1 MAAVIPSYADKF
13 SIFLTIT
20 GNKLPNHRH
29 TRYYANLQ
37 IKRSAIF
44 KESMHVY
51 ILFALSGATALIYQV
66 IWSRWLSLI
75 FGNTTISIAL
85 ILAAFMLG
93 LALGSWWAG
102 RNLHR
107 IKNPMRAYAFIE
119 LGIGIFALCFPY
131 FTRLTDFV
139 FTATIS
145 TESAILYSIAIRAIL
160 AFALLLLPTTLMGA
174 TLPLLTDFFRR
185 SPKHS
190 NSWKVGLLYAANT
203 FGAALGIFLSGF
215 LLIELVGIATTTSV
229 AAGLNFLVAAIG
241 FKMAA
246 NARLTEPAISRI
258 GTRLDPKG
266 ALAIGILAVSGATAL
281 ASEVLWTRTI
291 ESIIGNSTYAFS
303 TIVLIYLTGIA
314 AGSWLLSL
322 IVNRFRN
329 PSFWLATCQI
339 GMGAWIFIAIFLFK
353 AIAATLD
360 PFKGTEITM
369 LHLLSIYLRVM
380 LVLFPLALLSG
391 ACFPLA
397 TRSIDPDSADAA
409 GGLIARA
416 YSWNTIGAVVGSLIA
431 GFLIAPFF
439 DYLSALYLLATLYT
453 VTAAGAFALLC
464 RWEPPSPKKRTGM
477 IIAASVTTA
486 MLAASILALSQGESF
501 AEHITALYPSTVVL
515 SHKNGLQ
522 GITTILKEREEPMAN
537 RLLVNGMGMT
547 AKVTDTKM
555 MAHLPMLLHDDPQET
570 LIICFGMGTT
580 FRSALSHGNR
590 VTVVELV
597 KEVLEGFEYFHA
609 DAAQVR
615 ANPKGQML
623 VNDGRNFLKLTKNR
637 YDVITID
644 PPPPIDAAGVNHLHS
659 REFME
664 LAKSRLKKGGIM
676 AHWIPFPKTQSGVE
690 DIDTFNT
697 LVATFAAVF
706 PHVYVQKGFSNL
718 GMHLL
723 GSLEPLDIS
732 LPRLENR
739 LNKKAIIDDILEWK
753 LVPLEYFEA
762 IQSYQPSTH
771 SGALITDDRPVLE
784 FYLLNSLLHNRKKS
798 LIFNYW

>member
-1 MAAVIPSYADKF
+1 M
-13 SIFLTIT
+13 
-20 GNKLPNHRH
+20 
-29 TRYYANLQ
+29 Q
-37 IKRSAIF
+37 I
-44 KESMHVY
+44 Y
-51 ILFALSGATALIYQV
+51 LLFAVSGATALIYQI

-102 RNLHR
+102 RNLQR

-131 FTRLTDFV
+131 LTRLTDVV

-145 TESAILYSIAIRAIL
+145 TGSAAPYSIAIRAIL

-174 TLPLLTDFFRR
+174 TLPLLTDFFKR

-190 NSWKVGLLYAANT
+190 TSWKVGLLYAANT

-215 LLIELVGIATTTSV
+215 LLIELIGIANTTNV
-229 AAGLNFLVAAIG
+229 AAVLNFLVAAIG
-241 FKMAA
+241 LKMAA
-246 NARLTEPAISRI
+246 NARLAAPAAMREV
-258 GTRLDPKG
+258 TRLDPKG
-266 ALAIGILAVSGATAL
+266 ALAIGILAVGGATAL

-322 IVNRFRN
+322 VVNRFRN
-329 PSFWLATCQI
+329 PSFWLASCQA
-339 GMGAWIFIAIFLFK
+339 GMGVWIFIAIVLFK
-353 AIAATLD
+353 AMAATLD
-360 PFKGTEITM
+360 PFKGTEISV

-380 LVLFPLALLSG
+380 LGLFPLALLSG

-397 TRSIDPDSADAA
+397 TRIIDPGSEDAE

-416 YSWNTIGAVVGSLIA
+416 YSWNTIGAVAGSLIA

-439 DYLSALYLLATLYT
+439 DYLGALYLLAALYT
-453 VTAAGAFALLC
+453 VTAAVAYTLLW
-464 RWEPPSPKKRTGM
+464 RWEPPAQGKRTGM
-477 IIAASVTTA
+477 IVAATVTTA
-486 MLAASILALSQGESF
+486 LLATSILTISRGDSF
-501 AEHITALYPSTVVL
+501 PEHITALYPSTEVL
-515 SHKNGLQ
+515 SHKKGLQ
-522 GITTILKEREEPMAN
+522 GITTIMKERKDPLAN

-547 AKVTDTKM
+547 VKVTDTKM

-615 ANPKGQML
+615 ANPNGQML
-623 VNDGRNFLKLTKNR
+623 VNDGRNFLKLTKKR

-706 PHVYVQKGFSNL
+706 PHAYVQKGYSNM

-732 LPRLENR
+732 LSRLER
-739 LNKKAIIDDILEWK
+739 RMDQKQIIDDILEWK
-753 LVPLEYFEA
+753 LVPLEYFEG
-762 IQSYQPSTH
+762 IQTYQPPTH
-771 SGALITDDRPVLE
+771 TGALITDDRPALE
-784 FYLLNSLLHNRKKS
+784 FYLLSSLLQNRKKS